1 VNLYV
6 YAIENENLSGV
17 YNAVAPEP
25 VSNKT
30 LMQSIGAALNR
41 NYICL
46 KVPEFALKMVLGEMS
61 IEVLK
66 SATVSSSKIE
76 EEGFEFTYKSIEE
89 AVNELVN

>member
-17 YNAVAPEP
+17 YNAVAPNP
-25 VSNKT
+25 VNNKS
-30 LMQSIGAALNR
+30 LMQTIGAALNR
-41 NYICL
+41 NYVCL
-46 KVPEFALKMVLGEMS
+46 KVPEFALKIVLGEMS
-61 IEVLK
+61 TEVLK

-76 EEGFEFTYKSIEE
+76 GEGFEFKFRNIEE